1 MVADRKK
8 VMVVDD
14 EPSIVELL
22 EILLEDDYDVISC
35 TRSAKAVQLAIQN
48 IPQLTLLDWMMP
60 EPDGYQLL
68 LQFRQQNPLRQMP
81 VILMTAN
88 TQFCN
93 LSPQELA
100 NLNATLISKPF
111 DNEALLQLIAKRLD

>member
-1 MVADRKK
+1 
-8 VMVVDD
+8 MVVDD

-22 EILLEDDYDVISC
+22 EILLEDDYDVVPC
-35 TRSAKAVQLAIQN
+35 TKSSKAVQLALQN
-48 IPQLTLLDWMMP
+48 QPQLTLLDWMMP

-68 LQFRQQNPLRQMP
+68 LQLRQHAGLRSMP

-93 LSPQELA
+93 LSSQELMS
-100 NLNATLISKPF
+100 LNAILISKPF
-111 DNEALLQLIAKRLD
+111 DNEGLLALIKERLG

>member
-1 MVADRKK
+1 
-8 VMVVDD
+8 
-14 EPSIVELL
+14 
-22 EILLEDDYDVISC
+22 
-35 TRSAKAVQLAIQN
+35 
-48 IPQLTLLDWMMP
+48 MMP

-68 LQFRQQNPLRQMP
+68 LQFRGQADLLAVP

-100 NLNATLISKPF
+100 SLNATLISKPF
-111 DNEALLQLIAKRLD
+111 DNEALLSLIEERLG

>member
-1 MVADRKK
+1 
-8 VMVVDD
+8 MVVDD

-22 EILLEDDYDVISC
+22 EILLEDDYDVIPC
-35 TRSAKAVQLAIQN
+35 TRSAKAMQLAVQTQ
-48 IPQLTLLDWMMP
+48 PQLTLLDWMMP

-68 LQFRQQNPLRQMP
+68 LQFRQHTDLFKMP

-93 LSPQELA
+93 LSSQDLA
-100 NLNATLISKPF
+100 NLNATLTSKPF
-111 DNEALLQLIAKRLD
+111 DNEALLALIQKRLG